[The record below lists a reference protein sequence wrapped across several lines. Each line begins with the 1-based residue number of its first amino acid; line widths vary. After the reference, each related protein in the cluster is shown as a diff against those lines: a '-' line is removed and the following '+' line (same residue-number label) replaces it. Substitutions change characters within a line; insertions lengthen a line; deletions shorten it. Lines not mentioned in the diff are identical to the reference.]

1 MNRRLADVAQH
12 VGVSQATVS
21 RVLNDKPG
29 ISQAT
34 RDAVLTA
41 LDVLGYERPNKL
53 RGERARLVGIVLPEM
68 TNPVFPA
75 LAEAMA
81 GALAKRGFS
90 PVLCTRTVDGVA
102 ESDYVSI
109 LLEQQASGVL
119 FGGGL
124 YQQADADHSHY
135 AALRERSLPTVLVNA
150 AVDGLGFPQVCT
162 DDGHGIDMAYAHLAA
177 LGHDRIALLLGPAD
191 HVPSA
196 RKLAAYLAARDRYG
210 HTGPALIARA
220 PFAMAEAQVAAG
232 RLITEGAG
240 ALICASD
247 VTAIG
252 AIRAAHRQGLSVP
265 GDVSIIGY
273 DDSPVMACT
282 DPPLTTIR
290 QPVDAMGHAAVALL
304 LSQIDGSPSRGEELF
319 FEPELVVRSTTGAA
333 RDHHR
338 QLPARQVS

>member
-1 MNRRLADVAQH
+1 MTRKLADVARH

-90 PVLCTRTVDGVA
+90 VVLCTRTVDGVPEA
-102 ESDYVSI
+102 DYVR
-109 LLEQQASGVL
+109 LLLDQQVSGVI
-119 FGGGL
+119 FGGGR
-124 YQQADADHSHY
+124 YQEMDADHAHY
-135 AALRERSLPTVLVNA
+135 AVLRERALPAVLVNA
-150 AVDGLGFPQVCT
+150 AVDGLGFPRVCT
-162 DDGHGIDMAYAHLAA
+162 DDGHGVEMAYQHLAA
-177 LGHDRIALLLGPAD
+177 LGHERIALLLGPAD

-196 RKLAAYLAARDRYG
+196 RKLAAFLAAG
-210 HTGPALIARA
+210 GAGALVGRA

-232 RLITEGAG
+232 HLIGHGAT

-252 AIRAAHRQGLSVP
+252 AIRAAHRMGLAVP
-265 GDVSIIGY
+265 RDVSIIGY

-290 QPVDAMGHAAVALL
+290 QPVDAMGRAAVALL
-304 LSQIDGSPSRGEELF
+304 LHQIDGRPARDEELL
-319 FEPELVVRSTTGAA
+319 FEPELVMRGTTGAA
-333 RDHHR
+333 DR
-338 QLPARQVS
+338 PVAA

>member
-1 MNRRLADVAQH
+1 MSSSRRLADIAQH

-53 RGERARLVGIVLPEM
+53 RGERTRLVGLVLPEM

-81 GALAKRGFS
+81 GALAKRAFS
-90 PVLCTRTVDGVA
+90 VVLCTRTVDGVPEA
-102 ESDYVSI
+102 DYVRM
-109 LLEQQASGVL
+109 LLDQQVSGVI
-119 FGGGL
+119 FAGGH
-124 YQQADADHSHY
+124 YQEMDADHGHY
-135 AALRERSLPTVLVNA
+135 AALRERALPTVLINA

-162 DDGHGIDMAYAHLAA
+162 DDGHGVEMAYQHLAA
-177 LGHDRIALLLGPAD
+177 LGHQRIGLLLGPAD

-196 RKLAAYLAARDRYG
+196 RKLAAYLAFDGA
-210 HTGPALIARA
+210 ALVGRA
-220 PFAMAEAQVAAG
+220 PFAVAEAQVAAG
-232 RLITEGAG
+232 HLIGQGAT

-252 AIRAAHRQGLSVP
+252 AIRAAHRMGLSVP
-265 GDVSIIGY
+265 RDISIVGY
-273 DDSPVMACT
+273 DDSPVMAFT
-282 DPPLTTIR
+282 DPPLTTVR
-290 QPVDAMGHAAVALL
+290 QPVDAMGHAAVSLL
-304 LSQIDGSPSRGEELF
+304 LQQIDGRTAPAEELF
-319 FEPELVVRSTTGAA
+319 FEPELVVRYSAA
-333 RDHHR
+333 PFSRPSPG
-338 QLPARQVS
+338 QSPAVQVS

>member
-1 MNRRLADVAQH
+1 MSSSRRLADIAQH

-75 LAEAMA
+75 LAEAMT

-90 PVLCTRTVDGVA
+90 TVLCTRTVDGVSEA
-102 ESDYVSI
+102 EYVRI
-109 LLEQQASGVL
+109 LLDQQVSGVL
-119 FGGGL
+119 FCGGL
-124 YQQADADHSHY
+124 YQEADAEHAHY

-150 AVDGLGFPQVCT
+150 AVDGLGLPQVCT
-162 DDGHGIDMAYAHLAA
+162 DDGHGVEMAYQHLAA
-177 LGHDRIALLLGPAD
+177 LGHERIALLLGPAD

-196 RKLAAYLAARDRYG
+196 RKLTAFLPL
-210 HTGPALIARA
+210 HSKPLIGRA
-220 PFAMAEAQVAAG
+220 PFAMAEAQVVAG
-232 RLITEGAG
+232 QLLGQGAT

-247 VTAIG
+247 ITAIG
-252 AIRAAHRQGLSVP
+252 AIRAAHRMGLSVP

-282 DPPLTTIR
+282 DPPLTTVR
-290 QPVDAMGHAAVALL
+290 QPVDAMGHAAVSLL
-304 LSQIDGSPSRGEELF
+304 LQQMEGRPARDEELL
-319 FEPELVVRSTTGAA
+319 FEPELVVRNTTGARRA
-333 RDHHR
+333 
-338 QLPARQVS
+338 AMV

>member
-21 RVLNDKPG
+21 RVLTDKRG
-29 ISQAT
+29 ISLAT

-102 ESDYVSI
+102 EADYVRI
-109 LLEQQASGVL
+109 LLDQQVSGVL

-124 YQQADADHSHY
+124 YQEADADHSHY
-135 AALRERSLPTVLVNA
+135 AVLRERSLPTVLVNA
-150 AVDGLGFPQVCT
+150 AAF
-162 DDGHGIDMAYAHLAA
+162 LA
-177 LGHDRIALLLGPAD
+177 
-191 HVPSA
+191 V
-196 RKLAAYLAARDRYG
+196 RDRHG
-210 HTGPALIARA
+210 HTGPPLVSRA
-220 PFAMAEAQVAAG
+220 PFAMAEAQVAAT
-232 RLITEGAG
+232 RLFGDGTG

-252 AIRAAHRQGLSVP
+252 AIRAAHRMGLSVP

-290 QPVDAMGHAAVALL
+290 QPVDAMGHAAVSLL
-304 LSQIDGSPSRGEELF
+304 LHQIDGQPSRGEELL
-319 FEPELVVRSTTGAA
+319 FEPELVMRNTTGA
-333 RDHHR
+333 R
-338 QLPARQVS
+338 RQVLA

>member
-1 MNRRLADVAQH
+1 MSSRRRLADIAQH

-53 RGERARLVGIVLPEM
+53 RGERTRLVGLVLPEM

-81 GALAKRGFS
+81 GALAKRAFS
-90 PVLCTRTVDGVA
+90 VVLCTRTVDGVTEA
-102 ESDYVSI
+102 DYVR
-109 LLEQQASGVL
+109 LLLDQQVSGVI
-119 FGGGL
+119 FAGGR
-124 YQQADADHSHY
+124 YQEMAADHTHY
-135 AALRERSLPTVLVNA
+135 AALRERALPTVLVNA
-150 AVDGLGFPQVCT
+150 AVQGLGFPQVCT
-162 DDGHGIDMAYAHLAA
+162 DDGHGVEMAYHHLAA
-177 LGHDRIALLLGPAD
+177 LGHERVGLLLGPPD

-196 RKLAAYLAARDRYG
+196 RKLAAFQ
-210 HTGPALIARA
+210 ALNGELVGRA

-232 RLITEGAG
+232 HLLKQGAT

-252 AIRAAHRQGLSVP
+252 AVRAAGRLGLAVP
-265 GDVSIIGY
+265 RDVSVVGY
-273 DDSPVMACT
+273 DDSPVMAFT
-282 DPPLTTIR
+282 DPPLTTVR
-290 QPVDAMGHAAVALL
+290 QPVDAMGHAAVSLL
-304 LSQIDGSPSRGEELF
+304 LQQIDGRPAGGEELF
-319 FEPELVVRSTTGAA
+319 FEPELVVRYSTA
-333 RDHHR
+333 RFSPSSPSPG
-338 QLPARQVS
+338 QSPAVQVS